1 MLTQATE
8 MDYKCGSCMHGI
20 RRFGTKEVLCVPA
33 TRLKFNEE
41 KWFGCSVILQAETS
55 HLGHMSQKFSADVQL
70 PPTSSNPLN
79 FQNVYTAKCPPST
92 IDHSID

>member
-41 KWFGCSVILQAETS
+41 MVRMFRYFTGRDFSLGSYESKIL
-55 HLGHMSQKFSADVQL
+55 
-70 PPTSSNPLN
+70 
-79 FQNVYTAKCPPST
+79 C
-92 IDHSID
+92 